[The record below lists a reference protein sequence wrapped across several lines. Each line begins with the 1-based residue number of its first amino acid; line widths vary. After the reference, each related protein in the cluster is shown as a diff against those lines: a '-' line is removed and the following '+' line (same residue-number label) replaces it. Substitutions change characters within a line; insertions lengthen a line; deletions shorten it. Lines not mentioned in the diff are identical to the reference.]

1 MRFRQHF
8 IGAAVAAMA
17 TTAAMGAWAQN
28 TVVPGDP
35 AATVPGETAPGGRA
49 DRPYGGHGHR
59 AQGDHGPGSGHGHGA
74 QADHRHDAQG
84 DHRHG
89 DRRGHGGDPARF
101 ERRMEQRISRM
112 VTQVGGTAEQRD
124 RIVAIMKTAVADQ
137 AKLRE
142 EGRGL
147 RGQQMALLK
156 APTIDRA
163 ALEQQRARRLS
174 LFDAMSRRM
183 TTAMADAAE
192 VLTPEQRVKFAELA
206 ERRGFGAGQG
216 PHGRGGPGFRHGH
229 GMPPGGPEGAPPT
242 LPGGP
247 RG

>member
-1 MRFRQHF
+1 MRLRKHF

-35 AATVPGETAPGGRA
+35 GATVPGETAPGGRA
-49 DRPYGGHGHR
+49 DRPHGGHGHR
-59 AQGDHGPGSGHGHGA
+59 AHGDHGPG
-74 QADHRHDAQG
+74 DHRHGAQG
-84 DHRHG
+84 DHRG
-89 DRRGHGGDPARF
+89 RGGDPARF

-124 RIVAIMKTAVADQ
+124 RIVAIMKAAAADQ

-147 RGQQMALLK
+147 RGQQMTLLK

-206 ERRGFGAGQG
+206 ERRGIGSGHG
-216 PHGRGGPGFRHGH
+216 PHGRGGPGSRHGH
-229 GMPPGGPEGAPPT
+229 GMPPGGPEGEPPT
-242 LPGGP
+242 APGGP